1 MLGFRKNID
10 LGPPLKLSAFRKVA
24 IGTWRSAGD
33 PSVYGILQYDVRPAL
48 AYLEKIRAQT
58 GEKLTLTHF
67 VGKAVAMILKE
78 HPELNCIQRFG
89 RLYPRR
95 SIDLF
100 FQVASDKKGDDLSG
114 ATIRGADKKSIVEIA
129 RELQSGAR
137 EIREKGDPAFKKMKK
152 SLKLLPGF
160 LSWWVIQATSVIQ
173 YTFNLWSPIFGTPP
187 DPFGSIMITSIG
199 PLGLEFALA
208 PLVPYSRV
216 PCVLTVG
223 AVHEAPIT
231 RDGKVEAAPVIQLG
245 VTFDHRLIDG
255 IHAAKMAT
263 SLNRIFSNPE
273 AEMGLPSGP

>member
-10 LGPPLKLSAFRKVA
+10 LGPPLKLSAFRKIA

-33 PSVYGILQYDVRPAL
+33 PSVYGILEYDARPAL
-48 AYLEKIRAQT
+48 QYLDKIREHT

-67 VGKAVAMILKE
+67 VGKAVAHILRE
-78 HPELNCIQRFG
+78 HPELNSILRFG

-95 SIDLF
+95 SIDVF
-100 FQVASDKKGDDLSG
+100 FQVASDSKGDDLSG
-114 ATIRGADKKSIVEIA
+114 ATIRNADQKSIIDIA
-129 RELQSGAR
+129 RELQTSAKT
-137 EIREKGDPAFKKMKK
+137 IREKGDPAFKKMKR
-152 SLKLLPGF
+152 SLKLLPGW
-160 LSWWVIQATSVIQ
+160 LSWPVIQATAFIQ
-173 YTFNLWSPIFGTPP
+173 YSLNLWTPLFGTPP

-223 AVHEAPIT
+223 AVHEAPVIH
-231 RDGKVEAAPVIQLG
+231 DGKVEAAPVIQLG

-255 IHAAKMAT
+255 VHAAKMS
-263 SLNRIFSNPE
+263 SLLKRIFSEPE
-273 AEMGLPSGP
+273 AVLGKPS